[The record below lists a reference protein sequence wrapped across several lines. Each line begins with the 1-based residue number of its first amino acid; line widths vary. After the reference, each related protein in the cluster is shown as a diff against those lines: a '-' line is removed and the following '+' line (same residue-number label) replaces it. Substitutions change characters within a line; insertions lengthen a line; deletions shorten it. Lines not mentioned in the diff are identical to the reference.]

1 MTSTDDVLAGAIET
15 RLIDHH
21 CHGVSPAELDFAGF
35 QALFSESYRPAPK
48 GTTEFQKPLG
58 LAIRRFCAPVL
69 DLEPSSSAEAYL
81 ERRLTLGAAEV
92 NRRFL
97 RASGLDSLLIDTGHR
112 SDAILDVP
120 AMAEAASRPARE
132 VVRIE
137 AVAEGVARTTRDAAR
152 FPEVLAD
159 RLTERAHEAVGLKT
173 IVAYRCTFRIDQTA
187 PTRDEVVRAADTWFR
202 KAEASGKWRLEDP
215 TVVRHGLWIGAELCR
230 ARKLPLQVH
239 VGFGDPDIYLH
250 ACDPT
255 HFTDFI
261 AAMEKWEVPI
271 TLLHNYPFQREAAWL
286 SEVFQNVYYDVGVI
300 LNYAAPMSADILGE
314 ALEIGK
320 FSKLLYSSDAF
331 GLSELYYLGALLFR
345 RGLKRVLDR
354 WLSEDFCTLQDAEE
368 LVRLVATEN
377 ARRIYPLGE
386 LGDTASPTMTTISK
400 VTPL

>member
-1 MTSTDDVLAGAIET
+1 MPTELDVDLP
-15 RLIDHH
+15 LIDHH
-21 CHGVSPAELDFAGF
+21 CHGVSPEDLDFRQF

-69 DLEPSSSAEAYL
+69 DLEPSCAAEAYV
-81 ERRLTLGAAEV
+81 ERRLALGAAEV

-97 RASGLDSLLIDTGHR
+97 RNCGLQSLLIDTGHR
-112 SDAILDVP
+112 SASIMAVE
-120 AMAEAASRPARE
+120 AMEQAAARPARE

-137 AVAEGVARTTRDAAR
+137 AVIEEVARSGISGER
-152 FPEVLAD
+152 FPAAMADVLAQ
-159 RLTERAHEAVGLKT
+159 RAASAVGLKT
-173 IVAYRCTFRIDQTA
+173 IVAYRCTFKIDQTA
-187 PTRDEVVRAADTWFR
+187 PRRDEVVAAADRWFAAAAA
-202 KAEASGKWRLEDP
+202 AEKWRLADP
-215 TVVRHGLWIGAELCR
+215 TIVRHGLWIGGEICR
-230 ARKLPLQVH
+230 QRGIPLQVH
-239 VGFGDPDIYLH
+239 VGFGDPDVYMH

-261 AAMEKWEVPI
+261 AAMEQWEVPI

-314 ALEIGK
+314 ALEMGK

-345 RGLKRVLDR
+345 RALKKCLDR
-354 WLSEDFCTLQDAEE
+354 WRSEDFCSLADAEE
-368 LVRLVATEN
+368 LVRLVAAEN
-377 ARRIYPLGE
+377 ARRIYPLQG
-386 LGDTASPTMTTISK
+386 I
-400 VTPL
+400 

>member
-1 MTSTDDVLAGAIET
+1 MPTDAVGQLNGVLAT
-15 RLIDHH
+15 PLIDHH
-21 CHGVSPAELDFAGF
+21 CHGVSPAELDFTAF
-35 QALFSESYRPAPK
+35 QALFSESYRPAPA

-69 DLEPSSSAEAYL
+69 DLPASCRAEDYV
-81 ERRLTLGAAEV
+81 ERRLALGAAEA

-97 RASGLDSLLIDTGHR
+97 RGSGLDSLLIDTGHR
-112 SDAILDVP
+112 STSILDVP
-120 AMAEAASRPARE
+120 AMAEAAARPARE

-137 AVAEGVARTTRDAAR
+137 AVIEEVARSGVSAAA
-152 FPEVLAD
+152 FPEAFAD
-159 RLTERAHEAVGLKT
+159 RLAERAKDAVGLKT
-173 IVAYRCTFRIDQTA
+173 IVAYRCTFKIDQTA
-187 PTRDEVVRAADTWFR
+187 PARGAVVAAADAWFRAAGAEGEFR
-202 KAEASGKWRLEDP
+202 VEDA
-215 TVVRHGLWIGAELCR
+215 TIVRHGLWVGAEICR
-230 ARKLPLQVH
+230 QRQMPMQVH
-239 VGFGDPDIYLH
+239 VGFGDPDVYMH

-261 AAMEKWEVPI
+261 AAMEKWKVPI

-314 ALEIGK
+314 ALEMGK

-345 RGLKRVLDR
+345 RGLKKVLDR
-354 WLSEDFCTLQDAEE
+354 WIAEDFCSLADADE

-377 ARRIYPLGE
+377 ARRIYG
-386 LGDTASPTMTTISK
+386 AI
-400 VTPL
+400 